1 MTQTNDPP
9 VIDPRLLEANG
20 PLALSID
27 GLAGDAADEQDP
39 KPHASEHDAG
49 AVDTIDAQDL
59 ANFAHGATH
68 DAGASDELDA
78 QALANFAHAATHAA
92 GSTDAITVENLDT
105 SGPSG
110 QFLAVGQSGGLEF
123 DVPESGVTQAEL
135 DARYPGFFP
144 AVLG

>member
-39 KPHASEHDAG
+39 KGHAAEHSDG
-49 AVDTIDAQDL
+49 AVDTIDVTNLANVSGIDAQTL
-59 ANFAHGATH
+59 TNFAHGATH
-68 DAGASDELDA
+68 S
-78 QALANFAHAATHAA
+78 A

-105 SGPSG
+105 AGPAGEFLSVDSSGNLVFAIPQGGIDETGYDSG
-110 QFLAVGQSGGLEF
+110 L
-123 DVPESGVTQAEL
+123 
-135 DARYPGFFP
+135 FP
-144 AVLG
+144 QVLG

>member
-49 AVDTIDAQDL
+49 AVDTIDAQ
-59 ANFAHGATH
+59 
-68 DAGASDELDA
+68 
-78 QALANFAHAATHAA
+78 ALANFAHAATHAA

-105 SGPSG
+105 AGPSG
-110 QFLAVGQSGGLEF
+110 QFLAVGQSGGLTF
-123 DVPESGVTQAEL
+123 DVPESGVTQADL
-135 DARYPGFFP
+135 DARYDGFFP

>member
-27 GLAGDAADEQDP
+27 GLAGDAGDEQDP

-49 AVDTIDAQDL
+49 AVDTIDAQAL

-68 DAGASDELDA
+68 DAGATDELDA
-78 QALANFAHAATHAA
+78 QTLANFAHGATHTA

-105 SGPSG
+105 AGPSG
-110 QFLAVGQSGGLEF
+110 QFLSVGPSGNLVFETAGG
-123 DVPESGVTQAEL
+123 VSES
-135 DARYPGFFP
+135 DALAQTLVFS
-144 AVLG
+144 

>member
-39 KPHASEHDAG
+39 KGHAAEHSDG
-49 AVDTIDAQDL
+49 AVDTIDAQAL
-59 ANFAHGATH
+59 ANFAHAATH
-68 DAGASDELDA
+68 DDGASDALDA
-78 QALANFAHAATHAA
+78 QALANFAHAATHTA

-105 SGPSG
+105 AGPSG
-110 QFLAVGQSGGLEF
+110 QFLAVGPSGNLVFESAGGLSEADAMAL
-123 DVPESGVTQAEL
+123 DVLMG
-135 DARYPGFFP
+135 DF
-144 AVLG
+144 